1 MPPPP
6 AARLHGDAG
15 AARHAAHHHVH
26 WPPASPTK
34 NDPGTS
40 APHDDNDPTTPRRP
54 HPLTVHVLDA
64 LHAAG
69 GSFSPPSAHPRP
81 SPTPAAPLPPYPMA
95 PSRAY
100 AWYARPDL
108 PDPRARLP
116 KPPNTVANRLW
127 TALLGSDPP
136 RSKVLAP
143 SASTLH
149 VHDEVEDPTPVEPIT
164 LFEWIEKV
172 AHNLNP
178 LAPSSSST
186 DSLNQLLRVAS
197 DEGMRAMFL
206 QQLDPPV
213 VWRDPSPAHDPA
225 AKPGS
230 GHHAVPSSVTHLAHW
245 LDPAEWLDTD
255 DAPPAFLRV
264 LTAGTA
270 TISNPTRTRDALLST
285 AWVRS
290 LRLDQT
296 IVQTARLHA
305 AQRAMRHDLAAWPT
319 ELARELNDLHE
330 LVEMVQE
337 EAELVFADSSLP
349 LSRESY
355 GGGDVVSAS
364 AADAF
369 LAGLPV
375 QLWGVAAAGGAVAAG
390 AAAAAGV
397 GASNTAHAV
406 GADAMPGAAP
416 VTVAGAAVTTVT
428 STGPAAADTPTA
440 VPPNPT
446 PSPDPTFAIPS
457 TDLAPSTM
465 SPAETTAAAT
475 APAPIA
481 EPLADVQLDAL
492 PRTTRD
498 RDVNW
503 VVVSST
509 TSLLQH
515 YSTESES
522 VLPPATGQDAS
533 ANDASAN
540 DASANDASAAPVHV
554 LSVIPERPSST
565 ADTDDETTPVPG
577 IRIQIGGID
586 AADADSP
593 ETDDS
598 PVMVTAPGSPAVPS
612 PAPLAEIARDAGTAA
627 WLADQALHITA
638 ADEAPDFVSRTDIA
652 LPGSHDG
659 DEMVVEDETSTLSS
673 LAASVRASMSA
684 FSLHGARVVPPEW
697 AASDTQI
704 GTPHADV
711 GGSEVDL
718 GVSTAT
724 INSAP
729 RAPAP
734 AAPPAPASS
743 AMLLPRPKLPSI
755 ARSAH
760 SLRVPGTTRLPPA
773 AAAASAARIKSE
785 LSLGAAPTAAA
796 LRAPMPVA
804 HRRARSPAAAGSST
818 AMAAPANGGDDSV
831 ENVRVAGREEEEA
844 YYSEASSVDAS
855 TASFATTD
863 SDASRG
869 TWRAPARG
877 AGVGVGGSSV
887 VYEED
892 EEDEEDDDFFDDDD
906 EEGDGGFEG
915 GDGGYEPGKDRSVST
930 VEPTAGRE
938 GGERRDEKRGA
949 GTGL

>member
-6 AARLHGDAG
+6 AARLHADAG
-15 AARHAAHHHVH
+15 AARHAGHHHVH
-26 WPPASPTK
+26 WPPALPPTK
-34 NDPGTS
+34 VGS
-40 APHDDNDPTTPRRP
+40 GEVPHDKNDPTTPRRP
-54 HPLTVHVLDA
+54 HPLSIHVLDA

-69 GSFSPPSAHPRP
+69 GSYSPPSAHPRP
-81 SPTPAAPLPPYPMA
+81 SPAPAAPLSPYPMA

-116 KPPNTVANRLW
+116 KPPNTVANRVW

-149 VHDEVEDPTPVEPIT
+149 VHGDEDDEQDPEPVPPAPQVEPIT

-178 LAPSSSST
+178 LATSSSST

-213 VWRDPSPAHDPA
+213 AWPDLPAATHDPD
-225 AKPGS
+225 KPR
-230 GHHAVPSSVTHLAHW
+230 VPSSVTHLAHW

-264 LTAGTA
+264 LTTGTA
-270 TISNPTRTRDALLST
+270 IPTTPTRTRDALLSA
-285 AWVRS
+285 AWIRS

-319 ELARELNDLHE
+319 ELAWELNDLHE

-355 GGGDVVSAS
+355 EGEGGEVVSAS
-364 AADAF
+364 AADEF
-369 LAGLPV
+369 LAELPA
-375 QLWGVAAAGGAVAAG
+375 QLWGVAGTVAAG

-397 GASNTAHAV
+397 GALSTAQAV
-406 GADAMPGAAP
+406 GPGASMPDAVHAAAASAP
-416 VTVAGAAVTTVT
+416 AATIK
-428 STGPAAADTPTA
+428 STGPTTADTPAA
-440 VPPNPT
+440 VPPNPA
-446 PSPDPTFAIPS
+446 PLPDPALPIPS
-457 TDLAPSTM
+457 TDFVPPAVLPS
-465 SPAETTAAAT
+465 ETTAVET
-475 APAPIA
+475 APV
-481 EPLADVQLDAL
+481 PLPVPSVDAQLDAL
-492 PRTTRD
+492 TKTTTD
-498 RDVNW
+498 SDVMW

-515 YSTESES
+515 YTTEPES
-522 VLPPATGQDAS
+522 VVPPLTGQDAG
-533 ANDASAN
+533 ANGM
-540 DASANDASAAPVHV
+540 AAPMHV
-554 LSVIPERPSST
+554 LSVIPESPSSA
-565 ADTDDETTPVPG
+565 ADIDNEPTPVPG
-577 IRIQIGGID
+577 IRIQIGGLDI
-586 AADADSP
+586 ADADSP
-593 ETDDS
+593 DS
-598 PVMVTAPGSPAVPS
+598 PIMVTAPGSPAVPT
-612 PAPLAEIARDAGTAA
+612 PAPLTDDPRDACTAA
-627 WLADQALHITA
+627 WLADQAHHPTVL
-638 ADEAPDFVSRTDIA
+638 DDVPDFVSRTDVA
-652 LPGSHDG
+652 LPDSQDG
-659 DEMVVEDETSTLSS
+659 DEMVVEEEEEEVTSTLSS

-684 FSLHGARVVPPEW
+684 FSLHGTRVVPPEW
-697 AASDTQI
+697 AASGAQVGASDAQI
-704 GTPHADV
+704 GRPRADV
-711 GGSEVDL
+711 TADVDDVV
-718 GVSTAT
+718 VSTAT

-734 AAPPAPASS
+734 PAEPVPGAPVPS

-760 SLRVPGTTRLPPA
+760 SLRVPTAARLPPA
-773 AAAASAARIKSE
+773 VAAASATRIKSE
-785 LSLGAAPTAAA
+785 LSLGAGPTATAAA
-796 LRAPMPVA
+796 LRTPIPVV
-804 HRRARSPAAAGSST
+804 HCRARTANAGSSQAT
-818 AMAAPANGGDDSV
+818 ASGDESM
-831 ENVRVAGREEEEA
+831 ENVRTEGGEEEA
-844 YYSEASSVDAS
+844 YYSEASSIDAS
-855 TASFATTD
+855 TASFATTN

-877 AGVGVGGSSV
+877 RGAGVAGSSV

-892 EEDEEDDDFFDDDD
+892 EEEDDFFDD
-906 EEGDGGFEG
+906 EEDGGSSGRIED
-915 GDGGYEPGKDRSVST
+915 GDSGDWTGKDRPAST
-930 VEPTAGRE
+930 EPKAERE
-938 GGERRDEKRGA
+938 GGERHDQTRGA
-949 GTGL
+949 GAGL